1 MFERIYAI
9 ILRFVYLH
17 KRSMPRIMEIMF
29 WPFMNLL
36 VWGFLSV
43 SIEKMTSS
51 TIVSYLIGGIIFWD
65 VLYRSQQSVSLSI
78 TDEFWAR
85 NIINLFIS
93 PLKTYE
99 LVTAICFVGLIKSVI
114 TTTFMAILAFFI
126 FNFSLLNL
134 GWNLLPFYMNL
145 IIFGWALGMF
155 TMGIIFRYGR
165 AAEALIWGVP
175 FLIQPFTGVFY
186 PISILPAWIQPI
198 SYSFPST
205 YIFEGMRNVIQ
216 NNQFDVHL
224 LTNAFL
230 LNIVWMIVC
239 GIFFGFML
247 NQVREKGYLSR
258 QIIE

>member
-1 MFERIYAI
+1 MLERIYAI

-17 KRSMPRIMEIMF
+17 KRSIPRIMEIMF

-43 SIEKMTSS
+43 AIQKMTSS
-51 TIVSYLIGGIIFWD
+51 TLVTYLIGGIIFWD

-99 LVTAICFVGLIKSVI
+99 LVTAICFVGLIKSII
-114 TTTFMAILAFFI
+114 TTTFMALLAFFI

-134 GWNLLPFYMNL
+134 GWNLLPFYFNL

-198 SYSFPST
+198 SYSLPSS
-205 YIFEGMRNVIQ
+205 YVFEGMRNVIQ
-216 NNQFDVHL
+216 SNEFDVNL
-224 LTNAFL
+224 LTKAFL
-230 LNIVWMIVC
+230 LNIVWMIIC
-239 GIFFGFML
+239 SMFFGFML